1 MSQHNSKAT
10 ESIFKDF
17 VGKYSLSKTLRFE
30 LKPVGKTLENMRNR
44 FGYDKELQTFLC
56 DQKIEDAYRV
66 LKPVLDR
73 IHENF
78 ITASLESDEAN
89 RISFGSYLNFYRNRK
104 DTKEKL
110 FEGEEKKLRA
120 EFSKCF
126 FSAAE
131 EFKKSAGKNA
141 KKKDILKESGFKVL
155 TEAGIMEYVRKNA
168 EEFSDILPAEEIRE
182 HLKTFSGFFT
192 YFSGFNQNRENYY
205 ATKDEKKTAIATR
218 IVHENLPTFCEN
230 ILIFEG
236 RKSEYESVYEKL
248 KSLGKILEMKDGE
261 TGEMKSCISI
271 SPEVFD
277 ISSFNAYLS
286 QCGIETYNEAISNA
300 NFLINL
306 YNYNQR
312 QSDRKTE
319 LKSFKTLY
327 KQIGCGKRGTFI
339 EAIACERELE
349 KKEVTDESL
358 ESLFRKAAD
367 AGKKYFLERSE
378 DGIIRSISDLG
389 RYLRERESFEGIYWS
404 KVALNT
410 ISSRYLANWHE
421 LQDRLVSEKV
431 FKKAEKGSD
440 ERAKIPE
447 AIELGKLFS
456 VIDADAPKEW
466 RNEGAVFR
474 SSIFEDFEGERG
486 ERNKRY
492 KEVIAK
498 SSSPSRALLGMILSD
513 MEMSAEAFVSD
524 AENVLGLASYSNEN
538 GKESIKPWLDSML
551 GAVRIAQY
559 FDVRPD
565 KVAKTKG
572 DPMESELAE
581 GLKTVLHSADA
592 DWFQFYDLTRNFL
605 TKKPQDE
612 AMKNKLRLNFGK
624 GNLLNGWAETGAEK
638 KAQYR
643 GYILRNREKYF
654 LGISTHDEFLSEEV
668 FPDILSTD
676 DTDTFY
682 EKLVYKKLDWAKN
695 IVGGQVYSA
704 HSKKEYGVKRSFK
717 EGKVALS
724 EKEHVRF
731 IQGLLQERYLKKYPT
746 LQPLINE
753 EMSSLENLKQS
764 FLRLNVGGMGFVHI
778 KKIAVE
784 CGNKLINKNKQSLFL
799 FEISSKDCGKKATG
813 KKNLHSIYWE
823 YLFSKENLSK
833 QTFDLG
839 AFARVF
845 HRKQNS
851 ALKEKKLKVGYE
863 GKPWIIE
870 KKRFTK
876 YSSLIAENRI
886 VSDDDGKAFFFHCPI
901 KINREAPSYRETKFA
916 VPVINKEVGKLLLSN
931 ESLMFLGID
940 RGEKHLAYYSLVDSK
955 GKLVEQGTLNIPFLD
970 KDGNRRI
977 VRVIGVDG
985 KEYLCRDYN
994 ELLEARAGDRDFARK
1009 NWKTIGTIKEL
1020 KNGYI
1025 SQVVRRIVDIAVER
1039 GAFIV
1044 LENLSVGFMRGRQK
1058 IEKSVYQ
1065 KLELALAKKLN
1076 FLVDKSA
1083 KPGEIGSVTRALQ
1096 LTPPVNTFSD
1106 IKNQFGIML
1115 YVRANYTSQT
1125 DPLTGWRKTVYLK
1138 GGSEEHI
1145 RKEIQDAFEDIRFDG
1160 KDYVFEYV
1168 EKIDKGKA
1176 PLKSWAL
1183 YSGINGK
1190 SLDRFR
1196 GKNTSGRW
1204 EIERYDV
1211 AKMLE
1216 TLFSGYDKKRSIREQ
1231 MEREMPLKKIE
1242 DDPRIAKYS
1251 AYEQLRFAIDL
1262 IQQIRNTGKE
1272 GDERDADFLQSPVRS
1287 ANGEHFDSRVVADKE
1302 RRGETISLPVSG
1314 DANGA
1319 YNIARKGI
1327 LMAEHIR
1334 RDGYKVYISD
1344 DEWAVWLDSKE
1355 KWIEWMRKN
1364 EKDLKRKEKS
1374 AE

>member
-1 MSQHNSKAT
+1 MSQNNSKAT
-10 ESIFKDF
+10 ENIFNDF
-17 VGKYSLSKTLRFE
+17 VGKYALSKTLRFE

-44 FGYDKELQTFLC
+44 FGYDKKIQTFLC
-56 DQKIEDAYRV
+56 DQKIEDAYRA

-78 ITASLESDEAN
+78 ITASLESSEAK
-89 RISFGSYLNFYRNRK
+89 RISFESYLNFYRNRK
-104 DTKEKL
+104 DSKEKL

-126 FSAAE
+126 SAAAE

-141 KKKDILKESGFKVL
+141 KKKDILKGSGFKVL
-155 TEAGIMEYVRKNA
+155 TEVGIMEYVRRNA
-168 EEFSDILPAEEIRE
+168 EEFSDILPVEEIRE
-182 HLKTFSGFFT
+182 YLKTFNGFFT

-248 KSLGKILEMKDGE
+248 KSLGKILEMKDSE
-261 TGEMKSCISI
+261 TGEMKSCIPI
-271 SPEVFD
+271 SPELFD
-277 ISSFNAYLS
+277 ITRFNAHLS
-286 QCGIETYNEAISNA
+286 QHGIETYNEEISNA

-306 YNYNQR
+306 SNQQQGDEKNR
-312 QSDRKTE
+312 
-319 LKSFKTLY
+319 LKIFKTLY

-358 ESLFRKAAD
+358 ESLFRKATD
-367 AGKKYFLERSE
+367 AGKKYFSEKSADDVVRSVG
-378 DGIIRSISDLG
+378 DFA
-389 RYLRERESFEGIYWS
+389 RYLRSRESFEGVYWS

-421 LQDRLVSEKV
+421 LQDRLVGEKV
-431 FKKAEKGSD
+431 FKKADKGSD

-447 AIELGKLFS
+447 VIELGKLFP

-466 RNEGAVFR
+466 KNGGAVFR

-513 MEMSAEAFVSD
+513 MEVSAETFVSD
-524 AENVLGLASYSNEN
+524 AENVLGLANYSDEK
-538 GKESIKPWLDSML
+538 GKESIKSWLDSML

-565 KVAKTKG
+565 KVAKEKG

-581 GLKTVLHSADA
+581 GLKTMLHSSDA

-612 AMKNKLRLNFGK
+612 AMKNKLKLNFENSTLAGGWDINKESDNFCAIFRNDK
-624 GNLLNGWAETGAEK
+624 GG
-638 KAQYR
+638 
-643 GYILRNREKYF
+643 YF
-654 LGISTHDEFLSEEV
+654 LGIIARQEQEKYKSLFKRGDTNGMYDSVSPSMSKMEYRLLPGPNKMLPKCLLPKSDRKKYGATEE
-668 FPDILSTD
+668 ILKIYD
-676 DTDTFY
+676 Q
-682 EKLVYKKLDWAKN
+682 
-695 IVGGQVYSA
+695 G
-704 HSKKEYGVKRSFK
+704 SFK
-717 EGKVALS
+717 KGEKFSREDLRKIIDFYKVAIRNYS
-724 EKEHVRF
+724 EWDCFGFLFRETDKYSDISQFYSDVEK
-731 IQGLLQERYLKKYPT
+731 QGYKNAFVFV
-746 LQPLINE
+746 NE
-753 EMSSLENLKQS
+753 EFIHSLVDRG
-764 FLRLNVGGMGFVHI
+764 RLY
-778 KKIAVE
+778 
-784 CGNKLINKNKQSLFL
+784 L
-799 FEISSKDCGKKATG
+799 FEIRNQDSNDGKKDG
-813 KKNLHSIYWE
+813 HRNNLHTMYWRALFE
-823 YLFSKENLSK
+823 DTENRPKLNGEAEIFYRPALPQEKWEMVPNKKGRDGSDIIKHYRFSKER
-833 QTFDLG
+833 F
-839 AFARVF
+839 AFHVPITLNF
-845 HRKQNS
+845 CRKDF
-851 ALKEKKLKVGYE
+851 A
-863 GKPWIIE
+863 
-870 KKRFTK
+870 
-876 YSSLIAENRI
+876 
-886 VSDDDGKAFFFHCPI
+886 
-901 KINREAPSYRETKFA
+901 INRQMTERMR
-916 VPVINKEVGKLLLSN
+916 SN
-931 ESLMFLGID
+931 EDVLFLGID
-940 RGEKHLAYYSLVDSK
+940 RGEKHLAYYSLVDSD
-955 GKLVEQGTLNIPFLD
+955 GRLIEQGTLNIPFLD
-970 KDGNRRI
+970 KDGNRRT

-985 KEYLCRDYN
+985 KEYLCHDYN
-994 ELLEARAGDRDFARK
+994 ELLEARAVDRDFARK

-1044 LENLSVGFMRGRQK
+1044 LENLSIGFMRGRQK

-1083 KPGEIGSVTRALQ
+1083 KPGDIGSVTRAFQ

-1106 IKNQFGIML
+1106 IKSNQFGIML

-1272 GDERDADFLQSPVRS
+1272 RDERDADFLQSPVRS

-1302 RRGETISLPVSG
+1302 RRGEMISFPVSG

-1364 EKDLKRKEKS
+1364 EKDLKQGKKS